1 MRKLV
6 LTAAVLA
13 LVLAGAARAE
23 PVPFANLIPLINV
36 PLPGW
41 TAGEPT
47 GATVK
52 SPMEA
57 SEASVE
63 FTKGELRLEIT
74 VYDGGPAM
82 AAAIAAVSQVEM
94 ETAEETVKPAGVKGY
109 RGSLF
114 TRPKDKEADLVIMV
128 PARFAVSL
136 HLEGSSDAAILLDAA
151 QRLDL
156 DKLAGLGK

>member
-1 MRKLV
+1 MRKFF
-6 LTAAVLA
+6 LTAALLA
-13 LVLAGAARAE
+13 LVLAGVARAE
-23 PVPFANLIPLINV
+23 PVPFQSLIPVIAV

-41 TAGEPT
+41 SAGEPSGT
-47 GATVK
+47 TIK

-57 SEASVE
+57 SEASVDY
-63 FTKGELRLEIT
+63 TRGDLRLEIA

-94 ETAEETVKPAGVKGY
+94 ESAEESVKPAGVKGF

-136 HLEGSSDAAILLDAA
+136 HLEGSSDAAVLLEAA

-156 DKLAGLGK
+156 DRLAALGK